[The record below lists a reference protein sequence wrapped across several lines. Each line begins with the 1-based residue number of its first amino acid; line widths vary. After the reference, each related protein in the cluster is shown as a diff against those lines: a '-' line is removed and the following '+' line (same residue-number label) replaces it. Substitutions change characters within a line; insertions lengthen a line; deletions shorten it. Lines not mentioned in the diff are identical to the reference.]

1 MVALIRLLLLPVRI
15 PLRLLRLLRA
25 FSVFVA
31 CGVPLLVAAAIA
43 GGILWY
49 AFVR

>member
-15 PLRLLRLLRA
+15 PFHLLGLLRA
-25 FSVFVA
+25 VSVFVA
-31 CGVPLLVAAAIA
+31 CGVPLIVVAAIA

-49 AFVR
+49 VYIR